1 MLVVILDRF
10 HCSGCE
16 HPLQEASRKQDEDAV
31 HAQQQLTSLKQQLSD
46 AAAQQKKATAEAAS
60 QQASSN
66 YLIKHLQSQLLT
78 YQASDS
84 SIQPEQQDDTG
95 WTVQQATASVAKL
108 LKTMSSS

>member
-1 MLVVILDRF
+1 MHVQ
-10 HCSGCE
+10 
-16 HPLQEASRKQDEDAV
+16 QE
-31 HAQQQLTSLKQQLSD
+31 LTSLRQQLSD
-46 AAAQQKKATAEAAS
+46 AAAQQRKTAAEAAS
-60 QQASSN
+60 QQASSI

-84 SIQPEQQDDTG
+84 NIQSEQQDDTG